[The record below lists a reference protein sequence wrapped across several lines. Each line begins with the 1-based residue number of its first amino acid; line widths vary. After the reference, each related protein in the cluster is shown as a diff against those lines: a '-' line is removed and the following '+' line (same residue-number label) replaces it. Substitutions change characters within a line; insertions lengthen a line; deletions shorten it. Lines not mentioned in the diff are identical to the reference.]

1 MRYNFIPAH
10 IAYPGAFSVIQG
22 ALVSMIEQ
30 QARDVIAAL
39 DEEASRFEAAG
50 NAEMAAALRDL
61 KAQIEAIW
69 NDEPADRPACPAC
82 ETGRLTPRE
91 QLGVWDCDICGATV
105 CPGELVTCPNC
116 GQTIEWDG
124 DEGHCGCKALADG
137 ES

>member
-1 MRYNFIPAH
+1 MRYNFIPSH
-10 IAYPGAFSVIQG
+10 IACPGSLSVVWG
-22 ALVSMIEQ
+22 ALKSMIEQ

-50 NAEMAAALRDL
+50 NAEMSAVVRDWQ
-61 KAQIEAIW
+61 AQLEAIW
-69 NDEPADRPACPAC
+69 DGEPADRPACPAC

-91 QLGVWDCDICGATV
+91 QPGVWDCDTCGATV
-105 CPGELVTCPNC
+105 CPGQPVTCPDC
-116 GQTIEWDG
+116 GQAIKWDG